1 MRVGLATFD
10 SAVQFFSLR
19 SGLAAPAMLV
29 VSDAERPFCP
39 EPASLVVPL
48 QASRALV
55 RPPRG
60 FRSSTS
66 PARCWTPS
74 CAVAQACLGPV
85 GSAGLECADALS
97 LLCQHV
103 DSV

>member
-10 SAVQFFSLR
+10 SAVHFYSLR

-29 VSDAERPFCP
+29 VPDAERPFCP

-60 FRSSTS
+60 SRSSSQPRFRT
-66 PARCWTPS
+66 PGCALAR
-74 CAVAQACLGPV
+74 
-85 GSAGLECADALS
+85 S
-97 LLCQHV
+97 LLRT
-103 DSV
+103 